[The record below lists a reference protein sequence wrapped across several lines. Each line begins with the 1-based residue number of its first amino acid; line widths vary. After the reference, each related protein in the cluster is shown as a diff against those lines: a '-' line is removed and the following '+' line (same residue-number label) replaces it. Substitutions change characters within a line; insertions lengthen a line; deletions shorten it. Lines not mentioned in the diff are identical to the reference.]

1 MLNAMKIPN
10 FIEKIIKTF
19 KQNSFEAYLVGGC
32 VRDLLMG
39 KEPGDWDMT
48 TNARPEKMLK
58 IFSDSKYE
66 NEFGTVLIKIK
77 NKKNETEHVIE
88 ATTYRSEGA
97 YSDRRHPDDIQFET
111 ELDKDLERRDFTI
124 NAMAMTKV
132 IEPKIKDWDII
143 DLFGGQKDIKLKI
156 IRAVGEPIDRFREDA
171 LRMMRA
177 VRFSCQLGFSI
188 EPKTE
193 RGILKMAGSIR
204 FIANERIH
212 DELVKI
218 LKTDRAYE
226 GIMKLHEL
234 KLLQYIIPELEQGR
248 GVPQNHHHI
257 YSVFKHNILSLKN
270 CPSKDWRVK
279 LASLLHDIGKVKA
292 RKIIKGQTTFYN
304 HEYIGERMTRKIMTR
319 LKFSKEDMEKVTN
332 LVRNHMFYY
341 DADEVTASSVRRLV
355 VKVGEGNLKD
365 LIDIRIADRLGS
377 GTPKGKPY
385 KLRHLEYMMK
395 KVQSDPIS
403 VKMLKINGEDLMKLL
418 NIVPSPKIGTI
429 LDVLLSEVIE
439 DPKLNTK
446 EYLENRSR
454 ELNDLNADD
463 LRQKAKEIIARERAE
478 DDQKMK
484 EEFWVK

>member
-193 RGILKMAGSIR
+193 RGILKMAGRIR
-204 FIANERIH
+204 FVANERMY
-212 DELVKI
+212 DEVVKI
-218 LKTDRAYE
+218 
-226 GIMKLHEL
+226 
-234 KLLQYIIPELEQGR
+234 
-248 GVPQNHHHI
+248 
-257 YSVFKHNILSLKN
+257 LKN